1 MSNTP
6 PKASIQVFDSSLN
19 FLGEVDTYE
28 SLTHVR
34 GWNKPGDW
42 SVAINWN
49 IFDDSKML
57 RYASLFQIGGYITI
71 GNDGYK
77 NGIINVIDQPITSD
91 GKQSQLITISGTEIS
106 GIFNRR
112 LLNAPAGQDVYTLSA
127 PAETVIKTIISDQC
141 GPTAL
146 NANRR
151 FPYLT
156 IATNQARGDNYLV
169 SNAYTNLLDE
179 IANCSIATLLGWSI
193 YLDRA
198 NKQLVLDCALG
209 NDLTA
214 GQPNNAIFSTNYDTL
229 LSADLITTNEQ
240 YRNLATVTGKG
251 QGASRPVLDVYNGTE
266 PSGFDRFETYVNA
279 NDKTSTPD
287 LTLKG
292 QAQLGT
298 YKYTSTLEGMCLA
311 KSPLTYGINYNLGD
325 FVTIEAYNYSLNKQI
340 TAIQE
345 SWGNLTYELTPTFDK
360 APATITSQMAN
371 SSANLGAQV
380 SKLGFSVSQVPQWQP
395 YPSGTYSFPSGN
407 QTVASGVLAV
417 GAQTTAPS
425 FGTGA
430 IMTAQYRDWGSTIDI
445 ALHIESTATAPS
457 NGNGAYFFPLPLG
470 KVFDATRCSLSSAVT
485 NGTALPGVVAYGL
498 AGGVN
503 YVMAA
508 SLSPYTTTYGYI
520 YGSYLVGSTGA
531 SSVFQWSNA
540 VWAATWTNMRSDI
553 RIMGIPVQ

>member
-1 MSNTP
+1 MSNIP
-6 PKASIQVFDSSLN
+6 PKAPIQVFDSSLN

-49 IFDDSKML
+49 IFDDSGML
-57 RYASLFQIGGYITI
+57 RYASLFEIGGYITI

-77 NGIINVIDQPITSD
+77 NGIINAIDQPINSD
-91 GKQSQLITISGTEIS
+91 GKQSQIVTISGTEIR

-112 LLNAPAGQDVYTLSA
+112 LLNAPTGQDVYTLNA

-146 NANRR
+146 NANRK

-214 GQPNNAIFSTNYDTL
+214 GKPDNAIFSTNYDTL
-229 LSADLITTNEQ
+229 LSADLTTTNEQ

-311 KSPLTYGINYNLGD
+311 KSPLTYGVNYNLGD

-345 SWGNLTYELTPTFDK
+345 SWGNLTYDLTPTFDK

-380 SKLGFSVSQVPQWQP
+380 SKLGFSTSQLPDWQP
-395 YPSGTYSFPSGN
+395 YPAGTYAFPSGN
-407 QTVASGVLAV
+407 QVATEGQLKIGAV
-417 GAQTTAPS
+417 TTAPT
-425 FGTGA
+425 FGTGTILKA
-430 IMTAQYRDWGSTIDI
+430 WYRDFGSTIDI
-445 ALHIESTATAPS
+445 YIRIQQTSTS
-457 NGNGAYFFPLPLG
+457 GANIGSGIYLIPLPLG
-470 KVFDATRCSLSSAVT
+470 KS
-485 NGTALPGVVAYGL
+485 
-498 AGGVN
+498 
-503 YVMAA
+503 
-508 SLSPYTTTYGYI
+508 
-520 YGSYLVGSTGA
+520 
-531 SSVFQWSNA
+531 
-540 VWAATWTNMRSDI
+540 
-553 RIMGIPVQ
+553 

>member
-6 PKASIQVFDSSLN
+6 PKAPIQVFDSSLN

-28 SLTHVR
+28 SLTHMR

-49 IFDDSKML
+49 IFDDSGML
-57 RYASLFQIGGYITI
+57 RYASLFEIGGFITI
-71 GNDGYK
+71 GNDGFK
-77 NGIINVIDQPITSD
+77 NGIINSIDQPITSD

-106 GIFNRR
+106 GIFNWR
-112 LLNAPAGQDVYTLSA
+112 LLNAPAGQDVYTLNA

-141 GPTAL
+141 GPTSL

-151 FPYLT
+151 FPLLT

-214 GQPNNAIFSTNYDTL
+214 GKPDNAIFSTNYDTL

-311 KSPLTYGINYNLGD
+311 KSPLTYGVNYNLGD

-380 SKLGFSVSQVPQWQP
+380 SKLGVTPPTITYLSNSETGININGSTSKTVSGGPGTAAENGSLIVANTATTVYDMTFTGSWSDIELQVMTSVDSKW
-395 YPSGTYSFPSGN
+395 FN
-407 QTVASGVLAV
+407 VASVGGALFGALNAGSSPTIVADTTGMAIVKSSSGIIRMQQNRIACIFAAGNRTWATLIGYGDGV
-417 GAQTTAPS
+417 
-425 FGTGA
+425 
-430 IMTAQYRDWGSTIDI
+430 
-445 ALHIESTATAPS
+445 
-457 NGNGAYFFPLPLG
+457 
-470 KVFDATRCSLSSAVT
+470 TR
-485 NGTALPGVVAYGL
+485 
-498 AGGVN
+498 
-503 YVMAA
+503 
-508 SLSPYTTTYGYI
+508 
-520 YGSYLVGSTGA
+520 
-531 SSVFQWSNA
+531 W
-540 VWAATWTNMRSDI
+540 
-553 RIMGIPVQ
+553 RIKITS